1 VRDEGTSTID
11 QTDLNRFDQKGI
23 PMKHAASRR
32 SPTAPK
38 RKAPLS
44 RHQLETTQRDPD
56 KPDFVALGLGGTNMM
71 AMLWAVAMGRNAIG
85 VEMRGDPFLG
95 VHWNIREDLY
105 HQLHLIDQLM
115 LERYGAAQLPR
126 RGNGDLLRLTECF
139 YSHTTRAGDIVADEI
154 IDGYDLEQHIVGT
167 IHHVEYIDDRWD
179 NGQPRRVV
187 TELARPAVPEAPDAT
202 RIRDDMRAVLDG
214 PSTFQAGAASIL
226 VLLRRYLEQLEA
238 LDLEAGRSPRVR
250 MFIKH
255 RVLEENGFVSEADG
269 RLRIRIEELC
279 EIDYRGRFVR
289 QRMPGTDVIDL
300 GVPELFSIAQGF
312 HSSDAEKLGFK
323 QHDVVV
329 DHGDGRGGV
338 VAQADYIAGLLEVL
352 VDGRLRRR
360 IASSFDTDGR
370 EYWVRQIAVGH
381 ENDPEVG
388 WVLVQVPDYMR
399 FDPIERGLVPSGTN
413 PNDPSYLAAYQ
424 HLLHR
429 YFLEQVSL
437 VLEIPVEQLER
448 VQMVYGPK
456 LFSLVERIGDDACVA
471 PNGVVAG
478 DTYGNGH
485 FMTSGGAM
493 TGMIGHSQR
502 FLKYWQ
508 NRADGLEPA
517 SALRTLANAIHRDT
531 EDWLAVSAQEFSD
544 AIPINFG
551 AERGQQIAAASG
563 IAANARAHAIDA
575 ARRARHS
582 LIPLDASDWRRLVLR
597 NGRVVS
603 QALPPLM
610 EAHPALR
617 ESPNLKAR
625 MAPNFA
631 GLEPR
636 PSSMTETPR
645 APLKNAPMMAVRS

>member
-1 VRDEGTSTID
+1 MT
-11 QTDLNRFDQKGI
+11 
-23 PMKHAASRR
+23 MKYAASRR
-32 SPTAPK
+32 SSNTVPK
-38 RKAPLS
+38 HKAQQSVPS
-44 RHQLETTQRDPD
+44 RTPQPARHHLELAMQEPSS
-56 KPDFVALGLGGTNMM
+56 PDFVALGLGGTNMM

-105 HQLHLIDQLM
+105 HQLHLIDQMM
-115 LERYGAAQLPR
+115 LERYGEAQLPH
-126 RGNGDLLRLTECF
+126 RGNGDLLLLAECF

-179 NGQPRRVV
+179 NGQPRRVL
-187 TELARPAVPEAPDAT
+187 TQLARPAVPERPDAA

-238 LDLEAGRSPRVR
+238 LDTKAGRSPRVR
-250 MFIKH
+250 LFTRH
-255 RVLEENGFVSEADG
+255 RVLEDNGFVTEPDG
-269 RLRIRIEELC
+269 RLRLRIEELC
-279 EIDYRGRFVR
+279 EIDYRGKFVR
-289 QRMPGTDVIDL
+289 QRTPGTKVIDL

-312 HSSDAEKLGFK
+312 HSSDAETLGFA

-329 DHGDGRGGV
+329 DHADGRGGV
-338 VAQADYIAGLLEVL
+338 VAQADYIAGLLEIL

-360 IASSFDTDGR
+360 IASSFDHEGR

-388 WVLVQVPDYMR
+388 WVLVQVPDFMR
-399 FDPIERGLVPSGTN
+399 FDPIERGLVPVGTN
-413 PNDPSYLAAYQ
+413 PNDPSFLAAYQ

-437 VLEIPVEQLER
+437 VLEVPVEDLER

-456 LFSLVERIGDDACVA
+456 LFSLVERIGDDAQVA

-478 DTYGNGH
+478 DTFGNGH

-508 NRADGLEPA
+508 NRAEGIEPA
-517 SALRTLANAIHRDT
+517 NAVRLLANAIRRDT

-551 AERGQQIAAASG
+551 AERGRQIAEASG

-603 QALPPLM
+603 QALPQLL
-610 EAHPALR
+610 EAHPASRGMLP
-617 ESPNLKAR
+617 SAR
-625 MAPNFA
+625 MAPDFA
-631 GLEPR
+631 GLEPHE
-636 PSSMTETPR
+636 PQPTHIAENPH
-645 APLKNAPMMAVRS
+645 APLQDVPMMAVGS